1 MLKIILDTNFLLVPA
16 KFKVDVF
23 EEMERVVDQKFKL
36 VVPESIR
43 EELERLAGGKSED
56 SKAARTGLKLLEREN
71 VEFAKTKN
79 KGDEAIIEL
88 ADENTIVATM
98 DKDLKKRLKNKG
110 IGIIYLRGKSHL
122 SME

>member
-43 EELERLAGGKSED
+43 EELERLAEGKSED
-56 SKAARTGLKLLEREN
+56 ARAARTGLKLLEREN
-71 VEFAKTKN
+71 VEFVKTKN
-79 KGDEAIIEL
+79 KADEAIIEL
-88 ADENTIVATM
+88 VDENTIVATM